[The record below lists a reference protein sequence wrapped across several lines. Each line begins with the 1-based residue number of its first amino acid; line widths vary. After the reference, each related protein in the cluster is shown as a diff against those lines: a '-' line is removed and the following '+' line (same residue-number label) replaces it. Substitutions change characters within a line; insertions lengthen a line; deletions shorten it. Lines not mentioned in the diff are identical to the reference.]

1 MTKWDERY
9 QTEDYIFGTEPNEF
23 IARIQ
28 SYLPTSGEHW
38 IWLPEKGVMVSF

>member
-23 IARIQ
+23 IAAHFRASIG
-28 SYLPTSGEHW
+28 SGYRRRA
-38 IWLPEKGVMVSF
+38 